1 MSLQNLAYQVQSRG
15 RDDDTMLVHM
25 TPGEVQGLQALA
37 MKHGGSLTINPETGL
52 AEAGFL
58 KQILPMVAGAALNA
72 FVPGL
77 GALGSA
83 AIVGG
88 VSALSS
94 GDLGQGLLAG
104 LGAYGGAQIGGA
116 MGFGGAAAGA
126 GAAGA
131 QAATAAGATGVQSA
145 GAITQ
150 AAGTQAAAEGAKQ
163 QVAQQVI
170 AKEAA
175 AEVAKKSALSSMSPY
190 LYASAPLMAGALMEQ
205 PETLTAPPEPPA
217 NIRPYTMERRVN
229 EDAYTD
235 TGPGEKLYFND
246 IYRAGPV
253 REAKQGGIMSLA
265 VGGPAQ
271 TRITPDEFINQY
283 LSPVRTVTKIPGGM
297 SGYEGEYAPNT
308 GGAVIA
314 PVTDVGA
321 GRGRGTQEFTDE
333 FGKKYT
339 MEYDPTTGEYIR
351 MYLPEVEKAAPT
363 PSATPEQKPDG
374 GGSSQGAMTNAQFAA
389 QQAQG
394 ARNLDALTTAAA
406 QGLNFLG
413 YTPETQAPAP
423 VVDLSTPYGDSPSG
437 VISST
442 PAPSSN
448 PNVYSSSSSG
458 YESSGGGGSYSGSS
472 GVGDSGVSPG
482 GGNAAGGYGY
492 GGWKQGGVISRAQ
505 GGLAQD
511 SFIIPADVMSA
522 LGNGSTKAGLAALN
536 KQLQGR
542 KAGGATLIQGAG
554 DGLSDSIATH
564 IGGKQPARVADG
576 EAYIDPNTVKRL
588 GAGSAKKGAAKLY
601 EMMDNVRKQAH
612 GKTTQ
617 QRKVNPAKAM
627 G

>member
-94 GDLGQGLLAG
+94 GDLGQGLMAG

-131 QAATAAGATGVQSA
+131 QAATAAGATGAQSA
-145 GAITQ
+145 GALTQ

-308 GGAVIA
+308 GGAIIA

-363 PSATPEQKPDG
+363 PSATPEQKSDG

-413 YTPETQAPAP
+413 YTPETQAPAS
-423 VVDLSTPYGDSPSG
+423 VVDMSTPYGFSPTG
-437 VISST
+437 VT
-442 PAPSSN
+442 
-448 PNVYSSSSSG
+448 
-458 YESSGGGGSYSGSS
+458 SSGGYSVNPAADQHGPPAPAGTMSNSSSDGGG
-472 GVGDSGVSPG
+472 GGGGDGGGGGFGPSSPG
-482 GGNAAGGYGY
+482 GMARGGI
-492 GGWKQGGVISRAQ
+492 ISRAQ

-542 KAGGATLIQGAG
+542 KAGGATLIQGVG

>member
-1 MSLQNLAYQVQSRG
+1 MNNLHPIAQAVQSQG
-15 RDDDTMLVHM
+15 RDEDTQLVHM
-25 TPGEVQGLQALA
+25 TPGEVHGLQALA
-37 MKHGGSLTINPETGL
+37 MAHGGSLTINPSTGL
-52 AEAGFL
+52 PEAGFL
-58 KQILPMVAGAALNA
+58 KKILPMVAGAALNA

-94 GDLGQGLLAG
+94 GDLGQGLMAG

-126 GAAGA
+126 GA
-131 QAATAAGATGVQSA
+131 TGVQSA
-145 GAITQ
+145 GALTQ

-175 AEVAKKSALSSMSPY
+175 AEVAKKSVLSSMSPY

-308 GGAVIA
+308 GGAVIV

-374 GGSSQGAMTNAQFAA
+374 SGMSGNPYNGPDQYGMMPGEATPGSP
-389 QQAQG
+389 
-394 ARNLDALTTAAA
+394 
-406 QGLNFLG
+406 NFSG
-413 YTPETQAPAP
+413 PMQPGTMPAGAP
-423 VVDLSTPYGDSPSG
+423 V
-437 VISST
+437 
-442 PAPSSN
+442 
-448 PNVYSSSSSG
+448 
-458 YESSGGGGSYSGSS
+458 YSGSS
-472 GVGDSGVSPG
+472 ISDGSIANANASPDPIAALNESLGWTGGGGDGDGGGGFSGADSDGGFGPSSPG
-482 GGNAAGGYGY
+482 GMAAGGLM
-492 GGWKQGGVISRAQ
+492 
-505 GGLAQD
+505 GLAAGGMAKGG
-511 SFIIPADVMSA
+511 FVVPADVVSA
-522 LGNGSTKAGLAALN
+522 LGNGSTDAGLRAL
-536 KQLQGR
+536 KVKL
-542 KAGGATLIQGAG
+542 GAIKHIKGKG
-554 DGLSDSIATH
+554 DGLSDSIPTS
-564 IGGKQPARVADG
+564 IDGKQPARVADG
-576 EAYIDPNTVKRL
+576 EAYIDPRTVASIGK
-588 GAGSAKKGAAKLY
+588 GDPKKGAQKLY
-601 EMMDNVRKQAH
+601 AMMDKIRKQAH

-617 QRKVNPAKAM
+617 QRKVNAKVV
-627 G
+627 

>member
-1 MSLQNLAYQVQSRG
+1 
-15 RDDDTMLVHM
+15 
-25 TPGEVQGLQALA
+25 
-37 MKHGGSLTINPETGL
+37 
-52 AEAGFL
+52 
-58 KQILPMVAGAALNA
+58 
-72 FVPGL
+72 
-77 GALGSA
+77 
-83 AIVGG
+83 
-88 VSALSS
+88 
-94 GDLGQGLLAG
+94 
-104 LGAYGGAQIGGA
+104 
-116 MGFGGAAAGA
+116 
-126 GAAGA
+126 
-131 QAATAAGATGVQSA
+131 
-145 GAITQ
+145 
-150 AAGTQAAAEGAKQ
+150 
-163 QVAQQVI
+163 
-170 AKEAA
+170 
-175 AEVAKKSALSSMSPY
+175 
-190 LYASAPLMAGALMEQ
+190 
-205 PETLTAPPEPPA
+205 
-217 NIRPYTMERRVN
+217 
-229 EDAYTD
+229 
-235 TGPGEKLYFND
+235 
-246 IYRAGPV
+246 
-253 REAKQGGIMSLA
+253 
-265 VGGPAQ
+265 
-271 TRITPDEFINQY
+271 
-283 LSPVRTVTKIPGGM
+283 
-297 SGYEGEYAPNT
+297 
-308 GGAVIA
+308 
-314 PVTDVGA
+314 
-321 GRGRGTQEFTDE
+321 
-333 FGKKYT
+333 
-339 MEYDPTTGEYIR
+339 
-351 MYLPEVEKAAPT
+351 
-363 PSATPEQKPDG
+363 
-374 GGSSQGAMTNAQFAA
+374 MTNAQFAA

-458 YESSGGGGSYSGSS
+458 YESSGGGGGFGPS
-472 GVGDSGVSPG
+472 SPG
-482 GGNAAGGYGY
+482 GMARGGI
-492 GGWKQGGVISRAQ
+492 ISRAQ

>member
-58 KQILPMVAGAALNA
+58 KKILPMVAGAALNA

-94 GDLGQGLLAG
+94 GDLGQGLMAG

-145 GAITQ
+145 GALTQ

-374 GGSSQGAMTNAQFAA
+374 GGMSGNPMADGPSGINTGPP
-389 QQAQG
+389 QAVT
-394 ARNLDALTTAAA
+394 DALAYGYNA
-406 QGLNFLG
+406 LG
-413 YTPETQAPAP
+413 FSAPQQAPAP
-423 VVDLSTPYGDSPSG
+423 VTNMDTPYGFSPTG
-437 VISST
+437 VTSST
-442 PAPSSN
+442 DGFGPD
-448 PNVYSSSSSG
+448 
-458 YESSGGGGSYSGSS
+458 GGGSASGNSGSGPAGS
-472 GVGDSGVSPG
+472 VGADGSPG
-482 GGNAAGGYGY
+482 SGTAGANGT
-492 GGWKQGGVISRAQ
+492 GGWNQGGIISRAQ

>member
-1 MSLQNLAYQVQSRG
+1 MNNLHPIAQAVQSQG

-58 KQILPMVAGAALNA
+58 KKILPAVAGAALNA

-145 GAITQ
+145 GALTQ

-175 AEVAKKSALSSMSPY
+175 AEVAKKSALESMSPY

-271 TRITPDEFINQY
+271 TRITPDEFTNQY

-363 PSATPEQKPDG
+363 PSASAMMRDG
-374 GGSSQGAMTNAQFAA
+374 GGGGGMSGNFMADGLNGINTGPSQAVT
-389 QQAQG
+389 
-394 ARNLDALTTAAA
+394 DALA
-406 QGLNFLG
+406 LG
-413 YTPETQAPAP
+413 YNALGFSAPQQAPAP
-423 VVDLSTPYGDSPSG
+423 VTNMDTPYGFSPTG
-437 VISST
+437 VTSST
-442 PAPSSN
+442 DAPDI
-448 PNVYSSSSSG
+448 
-458 YESSGGGGSYSGSS
+458 SGSPDAGIGGPNS
-472 GVGDSGVSPG
+472 GADSDGGFGPSSPG
-482 GGNAAGGYGY
+482 GMARGGI
-492 GGWKQGGVISRAQ
+492 ISRAQ

>member
-58 KQILPMVAGAALNA
+58 KKILPMVAGAALNA

-145 GAITQ
+145 GALTQ

-374 GGSSQGAMTNAQFAA
+374 SGMSGNPYNGPDQYGMMPGEATPGSP
-389 QQAQG
+389 
-394 ARNLDALTTAAA
+394 
-406 QGLNFLG
+406 NFSG
-413 YTPETQAPAP
+413 PMQPGTMPAGAP
-423 VVDLSTPYGDSPSG
+423 V
-437 VISST
+437 
-442 PAPSSN
+442 
-448 PNVYSSSSSG
+448 
-458 YESSGGGGSYSGSS
+458 YSGSS
-472 GVGDSGVSPG
+472 ISDGSIANANASPDPIGSLIDSINSNDSNTYGGGDGGGFSGADSDGGFGPSSPG
-482 GGNAAGGYGY
+482 GMARGGI
-492 GGWKQGGVISRAQ
+492 ISRAQ

-542 KAGGATLIQGAG
+542 KAGGATLIQGVG